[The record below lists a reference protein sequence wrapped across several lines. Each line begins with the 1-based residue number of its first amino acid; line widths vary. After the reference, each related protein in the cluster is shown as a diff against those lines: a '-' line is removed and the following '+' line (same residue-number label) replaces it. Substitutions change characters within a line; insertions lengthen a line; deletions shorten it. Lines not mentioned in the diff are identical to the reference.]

1 MGRLVDFGPEVEL
14 TGSRRS
20 GLAGDDYVTRV
31 AKFVPSEVL
40 AAYVAMMGIVVA
52 MDKTDT
58 WRTPLAWGTFG
69 LCMIF
74 TPLYL
79 SRFKAISTRQ
89 KVLHITLSCLAFT
102 LWSYALGGPFEI
114 AGIYRANIG
123 SLLLIAFTLVSGW
136 LKP

>member
-14 TGSRRS
+14 TGSGKS
-20 GLAGDDYVTRV
+20 GAAGDDYVTRV

-40 AAYVAMMGIVVA
+40 AAYVAMMGIVMA
-52 MDKTDT
+52 MDKTDALKA
-58 WRTPLAWGTFG
+58 PLAWGTFG

-79 SRFKAISTRQ
+79 ARFKAFSRRQ
-89 KVLHITLSCLAFT
+89 KIFHIVLSCVAFA

-114 AGIYRANIG
+114 AGLYRANIG

-136 LKP
+136 LRP